1 MFNAIDMVLD
11 FLFALSAGIVI
22 GCGLVVAFISIRHE
36 INKRKLK

>member
-1 MFNAIDMVLD
+1 MSNAIDMILD

-22 GCGLVVAFISIRHE
+22 GCGMVVAFISIRHE